1 MPMVSVENEPRLA
14 KLHAELGLNRLNPI
28 WAKVEIFGG
37 LFAVAA
43 GLLMMLWS
51 ARQPA
56 DVLTTLAVGGLA
68 LFVLGGYL
76 AMAGHRSHLYQSNN
90 LLAAYLADEIR
101 KLHPKV

>member
-1 MPMVSVENEPRLA
+1 VTLETFLDR
-14 KLHAELGLNRLNPI
+14 LHADLGLKRLNPA
-28 WAKVEIFGG
+28 WAKFEIVGG
-37 LFAVAA
+37 LLAVAA
-43 GLLMMLWS
+43 GILMMTLWA
-51 ARQPA
+51 ARLPG
-56 DVLTTLAVGGLA
+56 DVQTAFVFGGLA